1 MMSLLFAG
9 VLVSVAPQM
18 PLSVATTD
26 DALAVFANPAGL
38 GMGRKS
44 DFYYLYT
51 HASSQSMR
59 NHAVAA
65 NIGPLGA
72 FWEPGS
78 RFGFALGGGEDDM
91 YAGIRVVRDSL
102 TRFDL
107 GALWRPWNYLSFGAT
122 WNDLGHDWGYVI
134 AGAAV
139 RPMWNR
145 LTFSVDFM
153 STSWPDPIVGL
164 ETEPVDGLSIAAR
177 VRPRDMSF
185 NAGLVIGLG
194 NLSVGAVGT
203 RVGSEVL
210 DQVGGFV
217 RVGVETRRSLVPKP
231 KRFLELELK
240 GRVADT
246 RPGFSLMGSR
256 PRRTTWQ
263 LLDLISD
270 AKKDPGINGMLLK
283 VEGFSAGFSQ
293 LSEIR
298 AALADFRASGKQVVV
313 YAPYLGVGS
322 FYLASVA
329 DKVVGHPL
337 GDVHIAGVSIQT
349 LLLKGGLDKLGLKV
363 DYQRR
368 GKYKSAVETVA
379 ADSTSPE
386 NREQIE
392 AFVDAVYDEF
402 VGRSSE
408 GLGMSRARFEE
419 HVEHGFFMAHE
430 AKQAGLIDTFC
441 YDDELDDLLK
451 EEIKGFRKVTEKRY
465 LQSGDFEYG
474 WKGPPRV
481 AVVYASGSIASGESR
496 TDFLT
501 GDQTMGAKTMVR
513 AIRAARRDKRVKAI
527 VLRVDSP
534 GGSGYASDII
544 WRELELTKEDKP
556 VVASMGNIA
565 GSGGYYIACGADRV
579 FVNPT
584 TLTGS
589 IGVFGLKFVTEGL
602 YNKLGIRRETFKR
615 GERADA
621 LSDSREYTAEEDS
634 ILQLQVDW
642 FYKQFVDKVAQGRGL
657 SFEQVDSVAQGRIW
671 AGTDAFEVGLV
682 DSVGGLLAAI
692 DWAKQQAGL
701 EECELD
707 FYPKPKRGF
716 GPMARDLIAEYVLG
730 LE

>member
-1 MMSLLFAG
+1 MISLLLAG
-9 VLVSVAPQM
+9 ILVSVAPQM

-38 GMGRKS
+38 GTGRKF
-44 DFYYLYT
+44 DFYYLYA
-51 HASSQSMR
+51 HANSQSIR

-78 RFGFALGGGEDDM
+78 RFGFALGGGADEM
-91 YAGIRVVRDSL
+91 NAGVRLVRDSL

-107 GALWRPWNYLSFGAT
+107 GAMWRPWEYLSFGAV
-122 WNDLGHDWGYVI
+122 WNDPGHDWGYVT

-139 RPMWNR
+139 RPLWNR
-145 LTFSVDFM
+145 LTLSVDVM
-153 STSWPDPIVGL
+153 STSWLDPVVGL
-164 ETEPVDGLSIAAR
+164 ETEPLDGLSIAAR
-177 VRPRDMSF
+177 VRPRDMSL

-203 RVGSEVL
+203 RVVSDVL

-217 RVGVETRRSLVPKP
+217 RLGAETRRSLIPGP
-231 KRFLELELK
+231 RRFLEVELK
-240 GRVADT
+240 GRIGDT

-256 PRRTTWQ
+256 PQRTTWE

-270 AKKDPGINGMLLK
+270 AREDPRVKGMLLK

-298 AALADFRASGKQVVV
+298 AALSDFRASGKQVVV

-329 DKVVGHPL
+329 DKVISHPL
-337 GDVHIAGVSIQT
+337 GDVNIAGVSVRT
-349 LLLKGGLDKLGLKV
+349 MLLKGGLDKLGLKV
-363 DYQRR
+363 EYQRH
-368 GKYKSAVETVA
+368 GKYKSAVETLA
-379 ADSTSPE
+379 EDSVSAE

-392 AFVDAVYDEF
+392 AFVDAVFDEF

-408 GLGMSRARFEE
+408 GRGMTRAEFEE
-419 HVEHGFFMAHE
+419 QIDHGFFMAHE
-430 AKQAGLIDTFC
+430 AQAAGLVDTFC
-441 YDDELDDLLK
+441 YSDELDDLLK
-451 EEIKGFRKVTEKRY
+451 DEFKGFSKVKEKKYLGAGRY
-465 LQSGDFEYG
+465 EYG
-474 WKGPPRV
+474 WKGLPRI
-481 AVVYASGSIASGESR
+481 AIVYASGSIASGESR

-513 AIRAARRDKRVKAI
+513 AIRAARRDKGVKAI
-527 VLRVDSP
+527 VLRIDSP
-534 GGSGYASDII
+534 GGSGYASDLI
-544 WRELELTKEDKP
+544 WREIELAKEDKP

-565 GSGGYYIACGADRV
+565 GSGGYYIACGADQV

-615 GERADA
+615 GEHADA

-634 ILQLQVDW
+634 ILQVQVDW
-642 FYKQFVDKVAQGRGL
+642 FYKQFVDKVAEGRGL
-657 SFEQVDSVAQGRIW
+657 SYEQVDSVGQGRIW
-671 AGTDAFEVGLV
+671 AGSDAFEVGLV
-682 DSVGGLLAAI
+682 DSIGGLLAAI

-701 EECELD
+701 AECELD
-707 FYPKPKRGF
+707 FYPKPKRGL
-716 GPMARDLIAEYVLG
+716 GARTRDLLAKYVLG

>member
-9 VLVSVAPQM
+9 LLVSLAPQM

-38 GMGRKS
+38 GTGRQL
-44 DFYYLYT
+44 DFYYLYAHRT
-51 HASSQSMR
+51 TQSLK
-59 NHAVAA
+59 NHALAA
-65 NIGPLGA
+65 NVGPLGA

-78 RFGFALGGGEDDM
+78 RFGFALGARADDFLS
-91 YAGIRVVRDSL
+91 GVRLVRDSV

-107 GALWRPWNYLSFGAT
+107 GAMWRPWEYLSLGAT
-122 WNDLGHDWGYVI
+122 WNDLGHDWGYVM

-139 RPMWNR
+139 RPMWDR
-145 LTFSVDFM
+145 LTLSVNVV
-153 STSWPDPIVGL
+153 SSSWLDPVVGL
-164 ETEPVDGLSIAAR
+164 EAEPVDGISVAAR
-177 VRPRDMSF
+177 VRPTNLSF
-185 NAGLVIGLG
+185 NAGLTIGLG

-203 RVGSEVL
+203 KVAADVL

-217 RVGVETRRSLVPKP
+217 RIGAETRRSLVPGP
-231 KRFLELELK
+231 GRFLELELK
-240 GRVADT
+240 GGIADT
-246 RPGFSLMGSR
+246 KPGFSLMGSR
-256 PRRTTWQ
+256 PRRTTWE

-270 AKKDPGINGMLLK
+270 AKKDRSIDGLLLK
-283 VEGFSAGFSQ
+283 VEGFGAGFPQ
-293 LSEIR
+293 LGEIR

-329 DKVVGHPL
+329 DKVISHPM
-337 GDVHIAGVSIQT
+337 GDVNIPGVALRT
-349 LLLKGGLDKLGLKV
+349 MLFKGGLDKLGIKV
-363 DYQRR
+363 EYQRH
-368 GKYKSAVETVA
+368 GKYKSAVEAVA
-379 ADSTSPE
+379 EDSLSSE

-392 AFVDAVYDEF
+392 AFVDAVFEEF
-402 VGRSSE
+402 VARGSE
-408 GLGMSRARFEE
+408 GRGMSAEEFEQ
-419 HVEHGFFMAHE
+419 HIDRGFFMAHE
-430 AKQAGLIDTFC
+430 ARAAGLIDTFC
-441 YDDELDDLLK
+441 YADELDDLL
-451 EEIKGFRKVTEKRY
+451 EEEFEGFRKVTEKKY
-465 LQSGDFEYG
+465 LQAGDYEYA

-481 AVVYASGSIASGESR
+481 AVIYASGTIGSGESG

-501 GDQTMGAKTMVR
+501 GDQAMGARTMVR
-513 AIRAARRDKRVKAI
+513 AIRAARRDRKVKAI
-527 VLRVDSP
+527 VLRIDSP
-534 GGSGYASDII
+534 GGSGYASDLI
-544 WRELELTKEDKP
+544 WRELELAKEDKP

-565 GSGGYYIACGADRV
+565 GSGGYYIACGADQI

-615 GERADA
+615 GEHADA

-634 ILQLQVDW
+634 ILQAQVDW
-642 FYKQFVDKVAQGRGL
+642 FYEQFVEKVAEGRGL

-671 AGTDAFEVGLV
+671 AGSDAFEVGLV
-682 DSVGGLLAAI
+682 DSVGGLQAAI

-701 EECELD
+701 KECELD

-716 GPMARDLIAEYVLG
+716 GNMTRDLVARHVLG